1 MNRKVLAR
9 SLASRSTTNSED
21 DGIVAIQLHNRLH
34 PAVCTCLQSRRIH
47 YGVEVTVSSTNKQHT
62 LSLRDVL
69 SVGHNLERLA
79 SFRGDREGL
88 ACTCENLGNC
98 MSSTG
103 EYMKAI
109 SYFETMYTIAE
120 ELELEAYLG
129 MGVAMRLHG
138 RADRQAA
145 GPGSASQ
152 ALIPAAGA
160 SHLPGPRSYDADQQD
175 KALAYL
181 EHYLDWC
188 VKKGRARCDGCLQE
202 RGEDAPMLTCSG
214 CRVAR
219 CCSADHQKMASETRS
234 SMADVCGAPGG
245 ERGEVGQPAVDLTA
259 HGGNQ
264 DSESPHVA
272 VSHP

>member
-1 MNRKVLAR
+1 MHVRKPR
-9 SLASRSTTNSED
+9 
-21 DGIVAIQLHNRLH
+21 QLHEQH
-34 PAVCTCLQSRRIH
+34 RRVH
-47 YGVEVTVSSTNKQHT
+47 ESYLV
-62 LSLRDVL
+62 LRDDVYYRFCFC
-69 SVGHNLERLA
+69 NNNKR
-79 SFRGDREGL
+79 
-88 ACTCENLGNC
+88 
-98 MSSTG
+98 
-103 EYMKAI
+103 
-109 SYFETMYTIAE
+109 TIDVAE